1 MIQGIVASGIGGL
14 LAGAISAALLMGW
27 YKDAVWQSSIDEIKI
42 EAANVL
48 IVETDKVL
56 KQERLANARVR
67 ELESQHD
74 EAEKVI
80 YDTQRSN
87 RELSR
92 KLGGMRD
99 PGRRQSCPGTTP
111 AAPAAPGVHE
121 EARTGARLSKEAE
134 GFLQSES
141 VRADLAALDAQT
153 CYAYVDDIE
162 KLFPP
167 EEAKEE

>member
-1 MIQGIVASGIGGL
+1 MIQAVGIAGVGGF
-14 LAGAISAALLMGW
+14 LAGGILSALAMGW
-27 YKDAVWQSSIDEIKI
+27 YKDALWENTILEVKN
-42 EAANVL
+42 EAQTVL
-48 IVETDKVL
+48 AKETDKVL
-56 KQERLANARVR
+56 KQERLANARYR
-67 ELESQHD
+67 ELEAKHD
-74 EAEKVI
+74 ETEKVI

-99 PGRRQSCPGTTP
+99 PGRRPSCPDPAPTTP
-111 AAPAAPGVHE
+111 ASPGVHE
-121 EARTGARLSKEAE
+121 ETRTGARLSKEAE

-162 KLFPP
+162 KMFPP
-167 EEAKEE
+167 EEVKE

>member
-1 MIQGIVASGIGGL
+1 MIQAVGIVGVGGF
-14 LAGAISAALLMGW
+14 LAGGILAAWAMGT
-27 YKDAVWQSSIDEIKI
+27 YKDATWENTILEVKN
-42 EAANVL
+42 EAQTVL
-48 IVETDKVL
+48 IAETDKVL

-80 YDTQRSN
+80 YDTQRTN

-111 AAPAAPGVHE
+111 TTPAAPGVHE
-121 EARTGARLSKEAE
+121 EARAGARLSKEAE

-167 EEAKEE
+167 EEVQE